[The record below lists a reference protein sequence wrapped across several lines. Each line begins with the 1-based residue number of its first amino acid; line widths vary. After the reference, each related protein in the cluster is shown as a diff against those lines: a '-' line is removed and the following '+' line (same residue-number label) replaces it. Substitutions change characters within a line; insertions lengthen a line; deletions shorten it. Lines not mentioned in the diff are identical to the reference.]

1 MTAAA
6 VLLSRNI
13 DPIGVPW
20 MAAEDQLT
28 RDVWMA
34 TINRAASLEEAA
46 RR

>member
-6 VLLSRNI
+6 VLLLRGL

-20 MAAEDQLT
+20 MAAPDQVT

-34 TINRAASLEEAA
+34 TLNRAADLERAA
-46 RR
+46 SK

>member
-6 VLLSRNI
+6 VLVLRGL
-13 DPIGVPW
+13 DPIGKPW

-34 TINRAASLEEAA
+34 TLNRAASLEEAA
-46 RR
+46 K